1 MHNRRVLHL
10 TLTMSMTQSS
20 LFVLHYVLPLFRYLL
35 ATFLYVIIMLSMHI
49 NDLVKFCD
57 INTWVYLNINV
68 FIRNLETFR
77 HPTCIYAHFFIASL
91 FFQVYIMHLYASL
104 RFSGSFCSLYL
115 YISLSLAWISM
126 VGSDDDDGWNW
137 NRKAKG

>member
-1 MHNRRVLHL
+1 MMGDWLILVCLLTSFHAMQTHVMMIWSYYMHNRRVLHL

-77 HPTCIYAHFFIASL
+77 HPTCICTFLYCQFI
-91 FFQVYIMHLYASL
+91 
-104 RFSGSFCSLYL
+104 FSGVHYAPL
-115 YISLSLAWISM
+115 
-126 VGSDDDDGWNW
+126 
-137 NRKAKG
+137 RKPAFLR